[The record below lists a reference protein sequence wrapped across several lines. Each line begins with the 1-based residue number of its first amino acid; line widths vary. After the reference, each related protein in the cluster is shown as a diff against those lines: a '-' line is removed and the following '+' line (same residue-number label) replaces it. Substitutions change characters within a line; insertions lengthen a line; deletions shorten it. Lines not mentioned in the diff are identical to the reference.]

1 MEDALFLQQ
10 LRDLSLEDG
19 RAYIRLHAKELADHA
34 AFGVLMS
41 DDILDQLYTNPSFS
55 LKLSELLIFFGEHLH
70 HTTSH
75 ALGLKAKDSHSNNM
89 TIKGRI

>member
-19 RAYIRLHAKELADHA
+19 RAYIQAHTAELTDHA

-41 DDILDQLYTNPSFS
+41 EDILDQLYTNPSFS
-55 LKLSELLIFFGEHLH
+55 LKLSELLIFLVNTF
-70 HTTSH
+70 
-75 ALGLKAKDSHSNNM
+75 
-89 TIKGRI
+89 TIPRPTLLVSRLREMH